1 MLKTALL
8 FLLTA
13 VAEIVGCYLPSLW
26 LRQGRSAWLLV
37 PAAAALALFAWLLS
51 LHPGASGRVY
61 ATYGAVYVSVAL
73 VWLRVV
79 EGATLTVRDLVG
91 SAVVLAGMAIL
102 MGGRHRG

>member
-26 LRQGRSAWLLV
+26 LRQGHSAWLLI

-51 LHPGASGRVY
+51 LHPGAAGRVY
-61 ATYGAVYVSVAL
+61 AAYGAVYVSVAL